1 MKLDF
6 LEYSDA
12 GQGIV
17 QVILEDTDN
26 IIGKLEGVNLD
37 SVDFQADY
45 EMLDVGKYKF
55 ILFVGDELAET
66 MNEIVIFEINT
77 SYAELLLR
85 LKQYLE
91 SNMAAYADK
100 IITEYKELTKP
111 VTVCSKAGDIW
122 EVKRRDG
129 MNFRVYIYDEYADI
143 VMAKVYNR
151 RIDGQ
156 YSIAGIKEML
166 DSEIED
172 G

>member
-55 ILFVGDELAET
+55 ILFVGDEQAET
-66 MNEIVIFEINT
+66 MNEIVDFEINAAYT
-77 SYAELLLR
+77 ELLIR

-91 SNMAAYADK
+91 SNMANYSGK
-100 IITEYKELTKP
+100 IVSEYKELTKP
-111 VTVCSKAGDIW
+111 VTVCNKIGDIW
-122 EVKRRDG
+122 EIQRRDG
-129 MNFRVYIYDEYADI
+129 ILFKVYIYDEYSDI
-143 VMAKVYNR
+143 VMAKGYSR
-151 RIDGQ
+151 RIDGL
-156 YSIAGIKEML
+156 YSIADIKEML

>member
-37 SVDFQADY
+37 SVDLQTDY

-66 MNEIVIFEINT
+66 MNEIVIFEIYT

-85 LKQYLE
+85 LRQYLE
-91 SNMAAYADK
+91 SNMANYYEK
-100 IITEYKELTKP
+100 IINEYKELTKP
-111 VTVCSKAGDIW
+111 VTICNKVGEIW
-122 EVKRRDG
+122 NIQRKDG

-143 VMAKVYNR
+143 VMAKEYSR
-151 RIDGQ
+151 RIDGL
-156 YSIAGIKEML
+156 YSIADIKEML

>member
-6 LEYSDA
+6 FEYSDV

-45 EMLDVGKYKF
+45 EMLDAGKYKF
-55 ILFVGDELAET
+55 ILFVGDEQAET
-66 MNEIVIFEINT
+66 MNEIVIFEIYT

-85 LKQYLE
+85 LKQYFE
-91 SNMAAYADK
+91 SNMANYYEK
-100 IITEYKELTKP
+100 IINEYKELTKP
-111 VTVCSKAGDIW
+111 VTICNKVGEIW
-122 EVKRRDG
+122 NIQRKDG
-129 MNFRVYIYDEYADI
+129 ILFKVYIYDEYADI

-156 YSIAGIKEML
+156 YSIVGIKELL
-166 DSEIED
+166 DSEIEER
-172 G
+172 

>member
-6 LEYSDA
+6 LEYSDD

-45 EMLDVGKYKF
+45 EMLDAGKYKF
-55 ILFVGDELAET
+55 ILFVGDEQAET
-66 MNEIVIFEINT
+66 MNEIVDFEINAAYT
-77 SYAELLLR
+77 ELLIR

-91 SNMAAYADK
+91 SNMANYSGK
-100 IITEYKELTKP
+100 IVSEYKELTKP

-156 YSIAGIKEML
+156 YSIVGIKELL
-166 DSEIED
+166 DSEIEE
-172 G
+172 

>member
-6 LEYSDA
+6 SEYSDA

-26 IIGKLEGVNLD
+26 IIDKLEGVNLN
-37 SVDFQADY
+37 SVDFQVDY
-45 EMLDVGKYKF
+45 EIVDVGKYKF
-55 ILFVGDELAET
+55 ILFVGDEQAET
-66 MNEIVIFEINT
+66 MNEIVIFEIYT

-91 SNMAAYADK
+91 SNMANYYEK
-100 IITEYKELTKP
+100 IINEYKELTKP

-156 YSIAGIKEML
+156 YSIAGIKELL
-166 DSEIED
+166 DSEIEE
-172 G
+172 